1 MQTRILILASALLV
15 TTIISACSTPEKVRR
30 TFALSELSGQ
40 ARAAADNGDDQRAY
54 ELWTEYVQRRPHA
67 HYAQYELGLVETR
80 LGLMDQ
86 AITHL
91 TIAHDLR
98 PGNVDYIKALADA
111 YLKAADT
118 ESMMS
123 HLRESVEEGGE
134 VAGYLRLADYATRA
148 GLMDDA
154 KLALRHAVAL
164 GGNESPE
171 PHLAMADFANAVG
184 DTKLER
190 EALSRA
196 LWFNPASR
204 ELDARFLAL
213 GITPGPSLA
222 KNPNVEYAF

>member
-1 MQTRILILASALLV
+1 MNTRILILAAAMLTTPLL
-15 TTIISACSTPEKVRR
+15 SACSAPEKVRR

-40 ARAAADNGDDQRAY
+40 ARAAAKNGDDERAY
-54 ELWTEYVQRRPHA
+54 ELWTEYVDRRPQA
-67 HYAQYELGLVETR
+67 HYAQHELGLVETR

-98 PGNVDYIKALADA
+98 PGDVSYLEALADA
-111 YLKAADT
+111 LLKAGDI

-134 VAGYLRLADYATRA
+134 VAGYLRIARYATRA
-148 GLMDDA
+148 QLMDDA

-164 GGNESPE
+164 GGLDSAE
-171 PHLAMADFANAVG
+171 PHLALADFAHTVG
-184 DTKLER
+184 NTKLEQA
-190 EALSRA
+190 ALARA
-196 LWFNPASR
+196 LWFDPASN
-204 ELDARFLAL
+204 ELDARFLAI

-222 KNPNVEYAF
+222 KDPMVAYDF